1 MYFAHQTGQI
11 ELNAMF
17 VTATATPG
25 SRNKTCI
32 QLNILTILDRSI
44 FAPCSLEMK
53 TWNWKRQ
60 WEWTSEQSIYVFS
73 AVNSHV
79 SVSPC
84 FTNFQ
89 FRFGETIS
97 SIFFSF
103 SPYTLYSCRFT
114 FWIQNPNSF
123 HTFRKWCVKT
133 SRVTNRDAKCVGD
146 ADINVIFSFEFGMR
160 FSHTHSIRSHH
171 VMHRYVSSG
180 HSIWNLIRTI
190 LMLHTRRLSV
200 ETDDPKW

>member
-84 FTNFQ
+84 LQ
-89 FRFGETIS
+89 IS
-97 SIFFSF
+97 NSDLAKQYLQFSF
-103 SPYTLYSCRFT
+103 PSVHIHYTVVGSHFEFKTRIHFT
-114 FWIQNPNSF
+114 HSANGAWKRQEWLIEMQNASVMLTSMSFSVLNLVCVF
-123 HTFRKWCVKT
+123 HTHTPSGLIMWCIDM
-133 SRVTNRDAKCVGD
+133 SAPG
-146 ADINVIFSFEFGMR
+146 IPFE
-160 FSHTHSIRSHH
+160 I
-171 VMHRYVSSG
+171 
-180 HSIWNLIRTI
+180 
-190 LMLHTRRLSV
+190 
-200 ETDDPKW
+200 